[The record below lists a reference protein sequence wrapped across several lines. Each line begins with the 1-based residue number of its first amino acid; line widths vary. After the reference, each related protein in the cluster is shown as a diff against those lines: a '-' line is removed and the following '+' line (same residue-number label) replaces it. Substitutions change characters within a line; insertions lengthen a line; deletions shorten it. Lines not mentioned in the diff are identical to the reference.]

1 MPARLHGDDGELA
14 ASRLEFLGFLV
25 GPRPVGR
32 IPASPFTGTAGSNCT
47 DGFYRL
53 EPPGNVA
60 GADAGKPPSMAGEGG
75 GGCSLSLSLAL
86 ALDPAGSGSGGE
98 GSMLTS
104 STASSGTVISLDLSL
119 STLDS

>member
-1 MPARLHGDDGELA
+1 LHGGDGELA

-25 GPRPVGR
+25 APRPIGR
-32 IPASPFTGTAGSNCT
+32 NSASTVAGMAGSSCT
-47 DGFYRL
+47 DGFYRHVPL
-53 EPPGNVA
+53 DNNVA
-60 GADAGKPPSMAGEGG
+60 GADAGFVKPPSVAGEGG